1 MKNSILLLVIVVGLT
16 ACANKSD
23 PMAKAVS
30 ERVED
35 LTRTPATQE
44 RALHELEEMGSAA
57 VPFIVGHLGDVR
69 LLAEPRMTLV
79 NHASDA
85 FEGLRHYGPKT
96 VHDALSAVL
105 NQLTGES
112 FEFVYGGATAKKRAS
127 NQARWVAW
135 CQQKYRETAPYCAR
149 SI

>member
-1 MKNSILLLVIVVGLT
+1 MKSSILLLVFVVGLT
-16 ACANKSD
+16 ACVSQSD
-23 PMAKAVS
+23 SMAKAVS

-35 LTRTPATQE
+35 LTKTPASQE
-44 RALHELEEMGSAA
+44 RALRELEEMGSSA

-69 LLAEPRMTLV
+69 SLAEPRMSLV
-79 NHASDA
+79 NHASDV
-85 FEGLRHYGPKT
+85 FEGLRHYSPKT

-112 FEFVYGGATAKKRAS
+112 FEFVYSGATAEKRAS
-127 NQARWVAW
+127 NQTRWTAW
-135 CQQKYRETAPYCAR
+135 CQQNYRETASYCAR